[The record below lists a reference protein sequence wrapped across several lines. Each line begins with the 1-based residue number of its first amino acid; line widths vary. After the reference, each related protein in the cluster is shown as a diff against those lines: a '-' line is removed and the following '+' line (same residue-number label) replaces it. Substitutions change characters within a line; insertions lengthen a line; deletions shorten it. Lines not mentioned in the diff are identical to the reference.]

1 MAKRLPSPELIASR
15 VEAQLDVQLRH
26 FDGLDNKAGIV
37 LGFAGILVAIGN
49 GATIALA
56 VAGRVAAVAAAVL
69 ALWAFLPRKY
79 PVLDMRKLRDRYLRA
94 DLEFTTLHL
103 LDTEIRMEER
113 ASALLDRKAFRL
125 KLAVGLLAT
134 AALMIAAG
142 TLLDGGM
149 R

>member
-1 MAKRLPSPELIASR
+1 
-15 VEAQLDVQLRH
+15 
-26 FDGLDNKAGIV
+26 
-37 LGFAGILVAIGN
+37 
-49 GATIALA
+49 
-56 VAGRVAAVAAAVL
+56 
-69 ALWAFLPRKY
+69 LPRKY

-125 KLAVGLLAT
+125 KLAVGLLAA